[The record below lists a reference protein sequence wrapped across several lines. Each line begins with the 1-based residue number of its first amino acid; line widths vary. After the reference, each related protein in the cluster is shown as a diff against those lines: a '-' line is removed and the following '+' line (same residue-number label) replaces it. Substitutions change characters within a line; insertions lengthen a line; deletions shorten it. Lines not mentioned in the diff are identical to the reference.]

1 MAARGVGRVSESQ
14 VIWLLFIVLIY
25 VRHQLGGARG
35 GGFGIDTADPC
46 HGLKTMAPTQ
56 AHNPMA
62 CVQNPDHRLVRKM
75 HLRAHPPVMS
85 RTERKENK
93 FSASAE
99 RKENMCSASA
109 SPGRDTYRHTG
120 REAKTAQNRDHGNAD
135 GAHA

>member
-56 AHNPMA
+56 ATTQWPA
-62 CVQNPDHRLVRKM
+62 CRIQTIDLSGKCTC
-75 HLRAHPPVMS
+75 AHTP
-85 RTERKENK
+85 
-93 FSASAE
+93 
-99 RKENMCSASA
+99 
-109 SPGRDTYRHTG
+109 
-120 REAKTAQNRDHGNAD
+120 Q
-135 GAHA
+135 